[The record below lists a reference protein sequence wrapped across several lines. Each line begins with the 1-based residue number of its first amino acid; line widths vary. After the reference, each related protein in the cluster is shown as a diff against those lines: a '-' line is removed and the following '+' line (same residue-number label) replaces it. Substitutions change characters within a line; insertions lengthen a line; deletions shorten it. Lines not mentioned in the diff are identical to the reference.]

1 MLTLNNHVDKRPH
14 HAEIRGSSL
23 PSDQENKQPMIMNQI
38 FGDLPSL
45 VNNFAP
51 GGNLDNLGTDQT
63 SKKNAL
69 SKGKRPTRHSE
80 LPARIS
86 HDSSQGSKEPS
97 KRRKL
102 DISARE
108 IRRLQAIVPPP
119 LKQPTRRAS
128 GVQTSA
134 PQKHPTSAIVLPPTS
149 TSTGLFSSLFDQDPP
164 NLLRQPS
171 QPSTS
176 SHTTSGPLNK
186 PIAGNQD
193 KLNRTTLIIRVAPS
207 TDYTP
212 LKLTECSTMSTFFS
226 KIIGVWNL
234 TEEDVAKI
242 KIVFKWKDVD
252 DPMRVMVMN
261 HNQACFAHM
270 LEEIEDAPL
279 WGDEKGKCLLDVEI
293 VMKQ

>member
-1 MLTLNNHVDKRPH
+1 MLTLNDQVDKRPP

-23 PSDQENKQPMIMNQI
+23 PSDQENNQPMTTSQ
-38 FGDLPSL
+38 FSGDLLTL
-45 VNNFAP
+45 VNHFVP
-51 GGNLDNLGTDQT
+51 GGNVDNLGTDQT

-80 LPARIS
+80 LPARTS
-86 HDSSQGSKEPS
+86 QESSQGSKGTS

-102 DISARE
+102 DISACE

-128 GVQTSA
+128 AVQISA
-134 PQKHPTSAIVLPPTS
+134 PQTQSASATVQPPAS
-149 TSTGLFSSLFDQDPP
+149 ISTGLFSNLFGQDPS
-164 NLLRQPS
+164 NLLPQPS
-171 QPSTS
+171 QPAASN
-176 SHTTSGPLNK
+176 HTTTRPLIE
-186 PIAGNQD
+186 PIAGNRD

-212 LKLTECSTMSTFFS
+212 LNLSECSTMSTFFS
-226 KIIGVWNL
+226 RVIGVWNL
-234 TEEDVAKI
+234 TEENVARI
-242 KIVFKWKDVD
+242 KIVFKWKDTD

-270 LEEIEDAPL
+270 LDEVGDAPV
-279 WGDEKGKCLLDVEI
+279 WSNEKGKCLLDVEI
-293 VMKQ
+293 VTKE